1 MATKRKQ
8 AEHTG
13 THGHD
18 FEDALLV
25 PLDDHEVLLGLG
37 GDEERTAAQR
47 APMVSSPL
55 SSFTEEQNEH
65 LTKSLRAVRDNANA
79 PEALKE
85 LAQKML
91 SGRLQLKDVLD
102 DPAGNRALGAGLA
115 SLKDQWRSMSPQE
128 RQAVRE
134 RDPDEDAPREG
145 LGTRRTSRY

>member
-1 MATKRKQ
+1 MTSKAPFLFRSTTMRSCWDL
-8 AEHTG
+8 A
-13 THGHD
+13 
-18 FEDALLV
+18 AMRN
-25 PLDDHEVLLGLG
+25 GLSSNG
-37 GDEERTAAQR
+37 

-55 SSFTEEQNEH
+55 SSFTEEQTEH

-115 SLKDQWRSMSPQE
+115 SLKDQWRSMSQQE

-145 LGTRRTSRY
+145 LGTRRMSRY